1 MFRSHPDE
9 SWMIELADAILITLI
24 VLLKFQQTF
33 TCSRQCEPATRMT
46 KKKAM
51 YIGARYHWDGV
62 VILFSWAT
70 IVVLLQFQ
78 VLFSITA
85 GVKTALV

>member
-1 MFRSHPDE
+1 
-9 SWMIELADAILITLI
+9 
-24 VLLKFQQTF
+24 
-33 TCSRQCEPATRMT
+33 MT